1 MAQLKMYWI
10 NDKKVDLLPLPEGY
24 SFSKYTCEAD
34 KMAWVECCRNG
45 LVSDEA
51 TEAQFD
57 DSILGIEA
65 CDPYDDVFFL
75 DYNGEHIG
83 TITAINHTDLNMGNM
98 HMVGMK
104 TEFRGKGLGKY
115 LNNRC
120 IHKLSEEG
128 VKFIRLTTDEWRK
141 GAVKSYLTSG
151 FLPVQYEMGMEE
163 RWQKV
168 LEEYGIDSVDMLYED
183 CTLYKKIYRE
193 SLATKVKIGVVGAR
207 RGQTMLNY
215 CKTGFNCEVVA
226 ICDNAPEFLKNA
238 KEKYGEDGITY
249 YDNFDEFIK
258 HDMDGIVLANFA
270 NEHAPLAIKAMKAG
284 KHVLSEVLPCQHLK
298 EAVELIE
305 AVEETGKIYAYAEN
319 YCYMPAPRE
328 MRIQYREGNLG
339 KFEYGEGEYVHNCE
353 PGWPGYSNC
362 DPNHWRNTM
371 SAFYYCTHSLGPVL
385 HITGL
390 RPVKVSGFEIP
401 FNDRMYRMGAFAG
414 AMAVEMVTLE
424 NGAVV
429 KSVHGVGPAR
439 NSVWYSVYG
448 SKGRLES
455 AREDAEKG
463 GVGTLYGNLDKN
475 EGDNTFEVK
484 EINTDDSLT
493 KLAEESGHGGSDF
506 YTMYHFIQAIKGNR
520 NAEIVDV
527 YEAMD
532 MFLPGH
538 FGYLSAMNNNQSFDI
553 PNLREK
559 SERDKWRND
568 TTCTVKEKAG
578 DMYIPSYSKG
588 NPEIPGEVYETLR
601 AKKENKA

>member
-1 MAQLKMYWI
+1 MAQLKMFWI
-10 NDKKVDLLPLPEGY
+10 NDKKVELLPLPEGY
-24 SFSKYTCEAD
+24 SFSTYKDESD
-34 KMAWVECCRNG
+34 KAAWVDCCKNG
-45 LVSDEA
+45 LVGDDTKPEFFDSCIAGDEH
-51 TEAQFD
+51 
-57 DSILGIEA
+57 
-65 CDPYDDVFFL
+65 CNPYTDCFFL

-83 TITAINHTDLNMGNM
+83 TITAINQGGIGDM

-115 LNNRC
+115 LNNMC
-120 IHKLSEEG
+120 IYKLANEG
-128 VKFIRLTTDEWRK
+128 VSHIYLTTDEWRK

-163 RWQKV
+163 RWEKV

-183 CTLYKKIYRE
+183 CTLYKKIYRS
-193 SLATKVKIGVVGAR
+193 SLAKKVRIGVVGAR

-215 CKTGFNCEVVA
+215 CKTGFNCDVVA
-226 ICDNAPEFLKNA
+226 ICDNAPDFLSKA
-238 KEKYGEDGITY
+238 KEKYGDDGITY
-249 YDNFDEFIK
+249 YDNFDEFIG
-258 HDMDGIVLANFA
+258 HDMDGVVLANFA
-270 NEHAPLAIKAMKAG
+270 NEHTPLAIKAMKAG
-284 KHVLSEVLPCQHLK
+284 KHVLSEVLPCQHMK
-298 EAVELIE
+298 EAVELVE
-305 AVEETGKIYAYAEN
+305 AVEETGMIYAYAEN

-328 MRIQYREGNLG
+328 MRIQYREGKLG

-353 PGWPGYSNC
+353 PGWHGYTNC
-362 DPNHWRNTM
+362 DPEHWRNTM
-371 SAFYYCTHSLGPVL
+371 SAFYYCTHSLGPLV

-401 FNDRMYRMGAFAG
+401 FNDRMYRMGAKAG

-424 NGAVV
+424 NGAVL
-429 KSVHGVGPAR
+429 KSIHGVGPSK

-455 AREDAEKG
+455 AREDDSDKE
-463 GVGTLYGNLDKN
+463 GVGTLFGNLDSF
-475 EGDNTFEVK
+475 EGENNDAPK
-484 EINTDDSLT
+484 EMDTSDSLS
-493 KLAEESGHGGSDF
+493 KLAEDSGHGGSDF

-538 FGYLSAMNNNQSFDI
+538 FGYLSAMNNNRSYDI
-553 PNLREK
+553 PDL
-559 SERDKWRND
+559 RDKAQRDIWRND

-588 NPEIPGEVYETLR
+588 NPEIPDEVYEAL
-601 AKKENKA
+601 KEKLNKE

>member
-1 MAQLKMYWI
+1 MAQLKMFWI
-10 NDKKVDLLPLPEGY
+10 NDKKVELLPLPEGY
-24 SFSKYTCEAD
+24 SFSTYKDEAD
-34 KMAWVECCRNG
+34 KAAWVECCKNG
-45 LVSDEA
+45 LVGDDTKPEF
-51 TEAQFD
+51 FD
-57 DSILGIEA
+57 DCIAGDEH
-65 CDPYDDVFFL
+65 CNPCTDCFFL

-83 TITAINHTDLNMGNM
+83 TITAINQGGIGDM

-115 LNNRC
+115 LNNMC
-120 IHKLSEEG
+120 IYKLANEG
-128 VKFIRLTTDEWRK
+128 VSHIYLTTDEWRK

-163 RWQKV
+163 RWEKV

-183 CTLYKKIYRE
+183 CTLYKKIYRS
-193 SLATKVKIGVVGAR
+193 SLAKRVKIGVVGAR

-215 CKTGFNCEVVA
+215 CKTGFNCDVVA
-226 ICDNAPEFLKNA
+226 ICDNAPDFLAGA

-258 HDMDGIVLANFA
+258 HDMDGVVLANFA
-270 NEHAPLAIKAMKAG
+270 NEHTPLAIKAMKAG
-284 KHVLSEVLPCQHLK
+284 KHVLSEVLPCQHMK
-298 EAVELIE
+298 EAVELVE
-305 AVEETGKIYAYAEN
+305 AVEETGMIYAYAEN

-328 MRIQYREGNLG
+328 MRIQYREGKLG

-353 PGWPGYSNC
+353 PGWHGYSNC
-362 DPNHWRNTM
+362 DPEHWRNTM
-371 SAFYYCTHSLGPVL
+371 SAFYYCTHSLGPLV

-401 FNDRMYRMGAFAG
+401 FNDRMYRMGAKAG

-424 NGAVV
+424 NGAVL
-429 KSVHGVGPAR
+429 KSIHGVGPSR

-455 AREDAEKG
+455 AREDDSDKE
-463 GVGTLYGNLDKN
+463 GVGTLFGNLDSY
-475 EGDNTFEVK
+475 EGENNDNPK
-484 EINTDDSLT
+484 EMDTSDSLS
-493 KLAEESGHGGSDF
+493 KLAEDSGHGGSDF

-538 FGYLSAMNNNQSFDI
+538 FGYLSAMNNNKSYLI
-553 PNLREK
+553 PDL
-559 SERDKWRND
+559 RDKAQRDIWRND

-588 NPEIPGEVYETLR
+588 NPEIPDEVYEAL
-601 AKKENKA
+601 KKKRENS